1 MQRTGIENANF
12 SDGVILDRKL
22 VTYEDE
28 VVLLLVEESAEE
40 FAVLAVDRDDAL
52 AIALEVGDGAEAFD
66 ADGVPVAHQPHA
78 VAVPIAPDKPARHT
92 QRAA

>member
-1 MQRTGIENANF
+1 MQRTGIENTNF

-40 FAVLAVDRDDAL
+40 FAVLAVDRNDAL
-52 AIALEVGDGAEAFD
+52 AIALEIGDDAQTLD
-66 ADGVPVAHQPHA
+66 ADGVPVAHEAHA
-78 VAVPIAPDKPARHT
+78 VPVPVAPDKPARHT